1 MLRQVLRKSVRSSDF
16 RCLQHERAFSIS
28 ALKLIEMKEKE
39 SDLNRSKNEDSRR
52 KLIEHV
58 NSDKPSS
65 EVIDRLNDEESERGL
80 IDGLGNDPDTFG
92 TLDAEYNEKVYRD
105 YVFEDDDLDAQ
116 DAHEAKK
123 ADIYRPGKEVIH
135 RSKARA

>member
-28 ALKLIEMKEKE
+28 ALKLVEIKEKK
-39 SDLNRSKNEDSRR
+39 SDLNRSINEDSRR
-52 KLIEHV
+52 KFIEDV
-58 NSDKPSS
+58 NSEKPSS
-65 EVIDRLNDEESERGL
+65 EVIDRLNEPESGL

-135 RSKARA
+135 RPKA